1 MEELARTRDINEI
14 QVLTPFRR
22 KTENGVEQLNK
33 TLQEAINKKDEKKP
47 ELNYR
52 YTTFR
57 K

>member
-33 TLQEAINKKDEKKP
+33 TLQEAINKKEDVYK
-47 ELNYR
+47 R
-52 YTTFR
+52 QQ
-57 K
+57 